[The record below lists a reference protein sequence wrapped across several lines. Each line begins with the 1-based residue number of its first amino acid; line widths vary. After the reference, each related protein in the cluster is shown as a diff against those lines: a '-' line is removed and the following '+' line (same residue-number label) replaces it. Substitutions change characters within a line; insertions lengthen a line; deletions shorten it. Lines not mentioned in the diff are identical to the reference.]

1 MWKQIFNSIILVVL
15 LSSCSSKQEKQIS
28 VAEAIVIPTD
38 TVILTNNNSK
48 FVNGILHIKQKLFS
62 GVAIKYFDS
71 SKQVASVQSF
81 FNGKEQ
87 GWLYTYYNNGMK
99 ESKRYFKL
107 GEKDSVHTGWWD
119 NGNIRFEYRFEN
131 GNYHGLFKE
140 WYQYSGKP
148 LKEIV
153 YENGTDISGKGWR
166 ENGKLY
172 MNFVNRDGRRYGL
185 QNAQPCYSIKDGR
198 GSYFSKDSLR

>member
-1 MWKQIFNSIILVVL
+1 MKQLLNSIIVVVL
-15 LSSCSSKQEKQIS
+15 LVACSSQQKKQTV
-28 VAEAIVIPTD
+28 VADEMVIPAD
-38 TVILTNNNSK
+38 TVILTNDNTH
-48 FVNGILHIKQKLFS
+48 FVNGILHVQQKPFS
-62 GVAIKYFDS
+62 GVAVKYFDS
-71 SKQVASVQSF
+71 SKIIASLQSF

-87 GWLYTYYNNGMK
+87 GWLYTYYSNGAK
-99 ESKRYFKL
+99 ESKRYFKF

-119 NGNIRFEYRFEN
+119 NGNLRFEYHFKN

-153 YENGTDISGKGWR
+153 YENSIDISGKGWR

-172 MNFVNRDGRRYGL
+172 MNFINKNGRRYGL
-185 QNAQPCYSIKDGR
+185 QNAQPCYSVKDGR
-198 GSYFSKDSLR
+198 GSYFNKDSLQ

>member
-1 MWKQIFNSIILVVL
+1 MKQFLNSIIVVVL
-15 LSSCSSKQEKQIS
+15 FVACSSKQERQIS

-38 TVILTNNNSK
+38 TVILTNDNSK
-48 FVNGILHIKQKLFS
+48 FVNGILHIKQKPFS

-81 FNGKEQ
+81 FNGKEE
-87 GWLYTYYNNGMK
+87 GWLYTFYSNGMK
-99 ESKRYFKL
+99 ESKRFFRL
-107 GEKDSVHTGWWD
+107 GEKDSVHVGWWD
-119 NGNIRFEYRFEN
+119 NGNFRFEYQFKN

-140 WYQYSGKP
+140 WYQHSGKP
-148 LKEIV
+148 LKVIV

-172 MNFVNRDGRRYGL
+172 MNFINKDGRRYGL
-185 QNAQPCYSIKDGR
+185 QNAQPCYSVKDGR
-198 GSYFSKDSLR
+198 GSYFNKDSL